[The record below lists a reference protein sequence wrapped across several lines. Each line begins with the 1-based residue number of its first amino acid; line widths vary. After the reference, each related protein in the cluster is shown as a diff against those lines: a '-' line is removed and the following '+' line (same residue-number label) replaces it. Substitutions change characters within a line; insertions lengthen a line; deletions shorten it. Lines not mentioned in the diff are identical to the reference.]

1 MNAGGVMKGWLS
13 NRSLLKNSV
22 AVAHSRYIIGSFKRR
37 WQHRSYM
44 NKSFLSCDWG
54 TSSFRL
60 RLIDVGSGMPAGES
74 VSDEGIGWA
83 NEAFVQKGYE
93 ENQRLPFYCAIID
106 RHIKKI
112 KAHVKDLED
121 DVPVIVSGMASS
133 NMGILE
139 LPYTLLPFST
149 GGEDIGV
156 KSIGKGHSFTHELH
170 IISGV
175 CTATDVMRGEET
187 QLIGIVTGK
196 LD

>member
-1 MNAGGVMKGWLS
+1 LNAGGVMKGWLS

-83 NEAFVQKGYE
+83 MKRSCKRVMKKTSGYH
-93 ENQRLPFYCAIID
+93 FI
-106 RHIKKI
+106 
-112 KAHVKDLED
+112 
-121 DVPVIVSGMASS
+121 VP
-133 NMGILE
+133 L
-139 LPYTLLPFST
+139 
-149 GGEDIGV
+149 
-156 KSIGKGHSFTHELH
+156 
-170 IISGV
+170 
-175 CTATDVMRGEET
+175 
-187 QLIGIVTGK
+187 
-196 LD
+196 